1 MILGPCFSEFK
12 HVIAAHSFEESSP
25 LPSGLRLWPGES
37 GAHKVFYAPFEHQN
51 RAPKI
56 ALIGIT
62 PGRTQTIRAF
72 QAAKRAMDKGLP
84 DEQCLIAAKV
94 FASFGGGMRDD
105 LVAMLDVLGVHNL
118 IGESTTRNLWTV
130 QGYEK
135 AHFCSL
141 LSFPTFKDGND
152 YNESPSLNANDA
164 FRSMLEATSRSLNA
178 LPKDTLILPLG
189 STVLKTLVKLQKK
202 KLLTRDLLSVD
213 DQPICLPHPSGQNA
227 ESIEL
232 VLDWQYDNGDDYAA
246 ARRERYLIEQPWKKR
261 KGGTPQSEEA
271 YKSCRI
277 SRWASVCRLRAY
289 FDCV

>member
-84 DEQCLIAAKV
+84 DEQCLIAAKI
-94 FASFGGGMRDD
+94 FASFGGDMRDD
-105 LVAMLDVLGVHNL
+105 LVAMLDLLGVHKL
-118 IGESTTRNLWTV
+118 IGESTTRNLWTL
-130 QGYEK
+130 QGYAK

-141 LSFPTFKDGND
+141 LSFPTLKDGED
-152 YNESPSLNANDA
+152 YNSSPSLNTCNA
-164 FRSMLEATSRSLNA
+164 FRFMLEATATSLNA
-178 LPKDTLILPLG
+178 LPANALLLPLG
-189 STVLKTLVKLQKK
+189 TAVTKTLRQLQNKG
-202 KLLTRDLLSVD
+202 LLARDLLSVD
-213 DQPICLPHPSGQNA
+213 DEPICLPHPSGQNA
-227 ESIEL
+227 ESIKL
-232 VLDWQYDNGDDYAA
+232 VLDWQHDNGDDYAA
-246 ARRERYLIEQPWKKR
+246 ARYERYLIEQPWNKKPGR
-261 KGGTPQSEEA
+261 KPQTEED
-271 YKSCRI
+271 YKRRRI
-277 SRWASVCRLRAY
+277 SRWESVHRLRTY
-289 FDCV
+289 FGCV